1 MSLVPGY
8 LGESN
13 VSLLLSNL
21 SKNISK
27 SEILSL
33 RDHLPGSFS
42 SRTLSPDSV
51 LKPLQDSTRTGILW
65 PWLHFLTSLDFSIL
79 FKDSSVSLPSCL
91 WDCSRLKL
99 PFLTLGLF
107 IGLMSTTS
115 KLWCDCISILL
126 TISVYLLV
134 NNPTKAPRWALRQL
148 WRLENSHIILSSR
161 ADYVYPSLD
170 CLFAC
175 CLYLEE
181 NRNFEKEQKIVF
193 YMDQLQDDH
202 IYIDKLTTFKLM
214 LLH

>member
-1 MSLVPGY
+1 
-8 LGESN
+8 
-13 VSLLLSNL
+13 
-21 SKNISK
+21 
-27 SEILSL
+27 
-33 RDHLPGSFS
+33 
-42 SRTLSPDSV
+42 
-51 LKPLQDSTRTGILW
+51 
-65 PWLHFLTSLDFSIL
+65 
-79 FKDSSVSLPSCL
+79 
-91 WDCSRLKL
+91 
-99 PFLTLGLF
+99 
-107 IGLMSTTS
+107 MSTTS

-148 WRLENSHIILSSR
+148 WRLENSHIISSSR

-202 IYIDKLTTFKLM
+202 IYIDKLTTFKLI